1 MHDYKVLQDPNLWYG
16 IGLLYD
22 RYGSLEHADEAL
34 DAVLKMDPNF
44 PKAREVRF
52 RLGVIAKQQGK
63 YEKALSR
70 LEEVQKELPD
80 TAARVDVLSQIGHVL
95 CFFFN
100 LCVHFY
106 SILLFVQVYEL
117 QNKVLFLPN

>member
-1 MHDYKVLQDPNLWYG
+1 MWYG

-52 RLGVIAKQQGK
+52 RLGVLAKQQGN
-63 YEKALSR
+63 YEKALAR
-70 LEEVQKELPD
+70 LEQVQEELPESSN
-80 TAARVDVLSQIGHVL
+80 RIDVLSQIGHVRSHPPAS
-95 CFFFN
+95 CENMF
-100 LCVHFY
+100 
-106 SILLFVQVYEL
+106 
-117 QNKVLFLPN
+117 